1 MGIIRCTHVCLRTMS
16 ELPGE
21 SELSFLSLI
30 CDVLKSLEKD
40 PHDVTTKMTELK
52 NHFQKARECV
62 EKMPGIQC
70 SKSEQLKQIDVL
82 RSQLTIKTELLQK
95 YKSYGVFHLSQ

>member
-1 MGIIRCTHVCLRTMS
+1 MNVRSIFIIKLDRKCTHIL
-16 ELPGE
+16 L
-21 SELSFLSLI
+21 FF
-30 CDVLKSLEKD
+30 SLEKD

-95 YKSYGVFHLSQ
+95 YKSYGVFHLTQ